1 MRMLAYT
8 RVSTAEQADN
18 GHGLPAQRAAIEAEA
33 ARRGDWTLEWVED
46 RGVSAKSTRR
56 FGLTYALARLDAGD
70 ADGLVVARLDRLSR
84 SLLDLLTLLE
94 RAKRNDWKLVCLDP
108 ALDMTTAAG
117 RLSAHVLFAV
127 AEWERDII
135 RERTR
140 EGLAAARASGVR
152 LGAPKGSA
160 GAVSRLAPDVAQR
173 IARERSEGRSFGAI
187 ARELNADG
195 VPTALKGK
203 EWHAA
208 TVRNVVL
215 RLERAPLERE
225 SD

>member
-8 RVSTAEQADN
+8 RVSTAEQVDN
-18 GHGLPAQRAAIEAEA
+18 GHGLPAQRAAITAESE
-33 ARRGDWTLEWVED
+33 RRTDWTLEWVED
-46 RGVSAKSTRR
+46 RGVSAKSTQRI
-56 FGLTYALARLDAGD
+56 GLTYALARLDAGD

-84 SLLDLLTLLE
+84 SLLDLLTLIK
-94 RAKRNDWKLVCLDP
+94 RADENGWTLVVLDP
-108 ALDMTTAAG
+108 ALDMSTAAG

-140 EGLAAARASGVR
+140 EGLAAARAKGVP
-152 LGAPKGSA
+152 LGAPKGSP

-187 ARELNADG
+187 ARELNQDG
-195 VPTALKGK
+195 VPCALKGK
-203 EWHAA
+203 AWHAA

-215 RLERAPLERE
+215 RLEREAPA
-225 SD
+225 